1 MTNNPQDQ
9 IDIVDGVDNVI
20 TRCPLVVQSVVFPV
34 RPEQFGNEARS
45 MALQSEIWGMLTA
58 RYRPTRKCN
67 VFVESGLV
75 VGVQHNECVEPC

>member
-45 MALQSEIWGMLTA
+45 MALQSEIWGMVAVRYHPA
-58 RYRPTRKCN
+58 RKYT
-67 VFVESGLV
+67 VFGEIGLV
-75 VGVQHNECVEPC
+75 VGVQHSNCVEPC

>member
-1 MTNNPQDQ
+1 MLEVCHMVPRRPRFNVWCFPH
-9 IDIVDGVDNVI
+9 GVE
-20 TRCPLVVQSVVFPV
+20 TPRS
-34 RPEQFGNEARS
+34 EAQRS